1 MTEFIVRK
9 TVEYIYT
16 VEALTAEEASKAV
29 ENHGTIEADQWSS
42 VSIEVESI
50 DDYEE
55 SLNGND

>member
-9 TVEYIYT
+9 TGEYIYT

-50 DDYEE
+50 NDYEE
-55 SLNGND
+55 SFND

>member
-1 MTEFIVRK
+1 MIEFTVTK

-29 ENHGTIEADQWSS
+29 EYHGTIEADQWST

>member
-16 VEALTAEEASKAV
+16 VEALNEDDASKAV
-29 ENHGTIEADQWSS
+29 VNHGTIEADQWST

-50 DDYEE
+50 NDYEE
-55 SLNGND
+55 SFE

>member
-1 MTEFIVRK
+1 MTEFTVTK

-29 ENHGTIEADQWSS
+29 EYHGTIEADQWST

>member
-29 ENHGTIEADQWSS
+29 ENHGTIEAD
-42 VSIEVESI
+42 
-50 DDYEE
+50 
-55 SLNGND
+55 

>member
-16 VEALTAEEASKAV
+16 VDALTAEEASKAV

-50 DDYEE
+50 NDYEE

>member
-1 MTEFIVRK
+1 MTEFTVTK

-29 ENHGTIEADQWSS
+29 EYHGTIEADQWST

-50 DDYEE
+50 NEYEE
-55 SLNGND
+55 SVK

>member
-1 MTEFIVRK
+1 MTEFTVTK

-29 ENHGTIEADQWSS
+29 EYHGTIEADQWST
-42 VSIEVESI
+42 VSIEVDSI

-55 SLNGND
+55 SFND